1 MVAPFVE
8 ALRSFAVDEGD
19 RDPGLAR
26 PMALLAGGL
35 DQVTVAEQT
44 PQTDLPVIDQHFK
57 ATLASGVGVP
67 SDLARMVE
75 GKTSWA
81 QPYPDYGCQPDMDIL
96 RANYA
101 YSPVIGAAE
110 DVISGNASTALYLSN
125 EVFVGLVLQGPGVV
139 YPSHVHKAAEI
150 YWVISGTADWQLG
163 DVWSTHGPGAVIFH
177 DNGVRHATVTG
188 DEPQLLLFAWVTDPD
203 SIPVI
208 IRN

>member
-8 ALRSFAVDEGD
+8 AFRSFAVDEGD

-35 DQVTVAEQT
+35 DHVTVAEQT
-44 PQTDLPVIDQHFK
+44 PQTDLPVIDQHFE
-57 ATLASGVGVP
+57 AALASGVGIP
-67 SDLARMVE
+67 ADLARIVAE
-75 GKTSWA
+75 RTSWA
-81 QPYPDYGCQPDMDIL
+81 QPYPNYGGQPDMDVL

-101 YSPVIGAAE
+101 YSPIIGAAE

-203 SIPVI
+203 SVPVI